1 LNLLECKGESYLY
14 NRYFV
19 FEISTTDGH
28 SPLEPLALNVKDI
41 FYAILDATQE
51 IHGEFG
57 AAAVRNGLDVKY
69 CNEYTRIGLV
79 RSRHGPHR
87 LVGSSLPFVS
97 KIGKRSVKLYGI
109 YTGATMVKCFKFLQV
124 MFLL

>member
-1 LNLLECKGESYLY
+1 MSLY

-19 FEISTTDGH
+19 FEISPNDGS
-28 SPLEPLALNVKDI
+28 SPFEPLALNVKDI
-41 FYAILDATQE
+41 FYAILNATEQ

-69 CNEYTRIGLV
+69 CNQDTRIGLV

-87 LVGSSLPFVS
+87 LIGSSLPFVS
-97 KIGKRSVKLYGI
+97 KIGKKSVKLDGI
-109 YTGATMVKCFKFLQV
+109 YTGATMAKCFKFVQV
-124 MFLL
+124 CFICKDLFSII